1 MALRNGLYK
10 IDFETQRGGGQGVV
24 YLKNGKIRG
33 GDSGWYYVGTYEQE
47 GDAFTAT
54 VRVKDHTK
62 HTRITSVFG
71 VDEAEMTL
79 KGETRG
85 DTVRTKGKS
94 KQAPGVTFA
103 ATLERLSD

>member
-33 GDSGWYYVGTYEQE
+33 GDSGWYYTGTYEQD
-47 GDAFTAT
+47 GDEFTAT
-54 VRVKDHTK
+54 VRIKDHTK

-79 KGETRG
+79 SGTSVG
-85 DTVRTKGKS
+85 DGVKTKGKS
-94 KQAPGVTFA
+94 KHAPGVSFMA
-103 ATLERLSD
+103 RLERLCD